1 MHMIKG
7 LNDANIMLDSLLF
20 IYLVSRLFSNILY
33 QSVSVMDENSTFVA
47 CCVLVSFVTGQRC
60 F

>member
-7 LNDANIMLDSLLF
+7 LNDTNIIVEASLFTYLVSLLF
-20 IYLVSRLFSNILY
+20 SNTLD

-47 CCVLVSFVTGQRC
+47 CCVLVSFVTGQ
-60 F
+60 